1 MWSDLEDGIIGGDQT
16 AALAYRI
23 LQGCFAGT
31 AWTRCDSWYRDEHGR
46 IVANWPGY
54 MREYLG
60 QTRALDPSEYLFT
73 PPAGRSGDEQVADV
87 AGGDPARQPAAL
99 ADA

>member
-1 MWSDLEDGIIGGDQT
+1 
-16 AALAYRI
+16 
-23 LQGCFAGT
+23 
-31 AWTRCDSWYRDEHGR
+31 
-46 IVANWPGY
+46 
-54 MREYLG
+54 MREYLE